1 VNQSKDPDKLL
12 RGLDAAIR
20 AASKLARR
28 RVDDLRCSH
37 PQLSDAQLLKKLD
50 KTFTTS
56 VVTTG
61 AATGALA
68 AAPGVGTGVAL
79 IAAAG
84 DTSWF
89 LTAAAGYVLSAAALR
104 GVKVESYE
112 HERALVLLVVAG
124 GGGSTFF
131 TKTAGRTGPHLG
143 KIVANAVPMETIKG
157 INKVLGR
164 HFVTRTAGKR
174 GIIKLGS
181 TAPFGV
187 GFAIGGGGNLF
198 MAKGIIKTTKIMFDA
213 AEEFKA
219 ADRDE
224 I

>member
-1 VNQSKDPDKLL
+1 MEPTKDPSKLL
-12 RGLDAAIR
+12 QVLDATIK
-20 AASKLARR
+20 AAGKLARQ
-28 RVDDLRCSH
+28 RVDDLRRSNPH
-37 PQLSDAQLLKKLD
+37 LSDAQLLKKLD

-68 AAPGVGTGVAL
+68 AAPGVGTAVAL
-79 IAAAG
+79 IAATG

-89 LTAAAGYVLSAAALR
+89 LTAATGYVIGAAALR

-124 GGGSTFF
+124 GGGSTLF
-131 TKTAGRTGPHLG
+131 TKAAGRTGPHLG

-164 HFVTRTAGKR
+164 HFVTRTAGTR

-187 GFAIGGGGNLF
+187 GFAIGGGGNLI
-198 MAKGIIKTTKIMFDA
+198 MAKGIIKTTKKMFDA
-213 AEEFKA
+213 ADEFNA
-219 ADRDE
+219 AGDDA
-224 I
+224 

>member
-1 VNQSKDPDKLL
+1 MEPTQDPSKLL
-12 RGLDAAIR
+12 QVLDATIKVAG
-20 AASKLARR
+20 KLARQ
-28 RVDDLRCSH
+28 RVDDLRRSNPH
-37 PQLSDAQLLKKLD
+37 LSDAQLLKKLD

-68 AAPGVGTGVAL
+68 AAPGVGTAVAL
-79 IAAAG
+79 IAATS

-89 LTAAAGYVLSAAALR
+89 LTAAAGYVLGTAALR

-131 TKTAGRTGPHLG
+131 TKAAGRTGPHLG
-143 KIVANAVPMETIKG
+143 KIVANAIPMETIKG

-174 GIIKLGS
+174 GVIKLGS

-187 GFAIGGGGNLF
+187 GFAIGGGGNLI

-213 AEEFKA
+213 ADEFNA
-219 ADRDE
+219 AERDE
-224 I
+224 M